1 MTAAP
6 GDAAERGSTTGT
18 GRVVVGGEALVDLVP
33 VDTQRVRPAGGA
45 GPPGGMPRQL
55 GPLVP
60 RLGGGPYNVAIGLG
74 RLGVPASI
82 LTRLSTD
89 AFGDALLDRLRDSG
103 VDDALVQRG
112 DEPSTLAVVTIDD
125 SGAARYSFHVAGAA
139 DRLVADPGE
148 LPADTAA
155 LAVGT
160 LSLLLEPGAAVYA
173 GLARRAAD
181 AGVFVSLDPNIRPA
195 LVDDPDAVRGRLD
208 AIAARAG
215 LVKLSDE
222 DARWWGRSPGDL
234 LAAGAAAVVVT
245 RGVEGLVAHTRQGE
259 LAVPADTSRPVVDT
273 IGAGDSV
280 HSALLAHLHDHALLD
295 RDRVAALDEDGW
307 RAALR
312 SAARVASWTCSR
324 AGAEPPTRAELD
336 GDSRVSS

>member
-1 MTAAP
+1 MTAS
-6 GDAAERGSTTGT
+6 RR
-18 GRVVVGGEALVDLVP
+18 RVVVGGEALVDLVP
-33 VDTQRVRPAGGA
+33 VDQ
-45 GPPGGMPRQL
+45 
-55 GPLVP
+55 GPLAPLAP

-74 RLGVPASI
+74 RLGTPARM
-82 LTRLSTD
+82 LTRLSRD
-89 AFGDALLDRLRDSG
+89 AFGDALLDRLRDSA
-103 VDDALVQRG
+103 VDVALVQRG
-112 DEPSTLAVVTIDD
+112 DEPSTLAVVTLDG

-160 LSLLLEPGAAVYA
+160 LSLLLEPGASVYT

-195 LVDDPDAVRGRLD
+195 LVDDPDVVRARLD

-222 DARWWGRSPGDL
+222 DAAWWGRSPADL
-234 LAAGAAAVVVT
+234 IAAGAGAVVVT
-245 RGVEGLVAHTRQGE
+245 RGAEGLVAHTRRG
-259 LAVPADTSRPVVDT
+259 AVAVAADTSRPVVDT

-280 HSALLAHLHDHALLD
+280 HSALLAHLHAHDLLAAD
-295 RDRVAALDEDGW
+295 RLAALDDDGW
-307 RAALR
+307 RAALGF
-312 SAARVASWTCSR
+312 AARVASWTVSR

-336 GDSRVSS
+336 GEGASG

>member
-1 MTAAP
+1 VTA
-6 GDAAERGSTTGT
+6 

-33 VDTQRVRPAGGA
+33 VEERALA
-45 GPPGGMPRQL
+45 
-55 GPLVP
+55 PLAP

-74 RLGVPASI
+74 RLGIPATM

-89 AFGDALLDRLRDSG
+89 AFGDALLDRLRDSH

-112 DEPSTLAVVTIDD
+112 DEPSTLAVVTLDG

-139 DRLVADPGE
+139 DRLVADPGD

-160 LSLLLEPGAAVYA
+160 LSLILEPGASVYTA
-173 GLARRAAD
+173 LALRAAA
-181 AGVFVSLDPNIRPA
+181 AGVFVSLDPNIRAA
-195 LVDDPDAVRGRLD
+195 LVTDPDAVRERLD
-208 AIAARAG
+208 AVAARAG

-222 DARWWGRSPGDL
+222 DADWWGRSPADL

-245 RGVEGLVAHTRQGE
+245 RGAEGLVAHTRTG
-259 LAVPADTSRPVVDT
+259 AVTVPADTSRPVVDT

-280 HSALLAHLHDHALLD
+280 HSALLAHLQSHDLLD
-295 RDRVAALDEDGW
+295 RDRLAALDDHGW
-307 RAALR
+307 RAALGF
-312 SAARVASWTCSR
+312 AARVASWTVSR
-324 AGAEPPTRAELD
+324 AGAEPPTRDELAAEP
-336 GDSRVSS
+336 RPAP

>member
-1 MTAAP
+1 MSPA
-6 GDAAERGSTTGT
+6 ST
-18 GRVVVGGEALVDLVP
+18 GRIVVGGEALVDLVP
-33 VDTQRVRPAGGA
+33 VEPRPLA
-45 GPPGGMPRQL
+45 
-55 GPLVP
+55 PLAP

-74 RLGVPASI
+74 RLGTPARM

-89 AFGDALLDRLRDSG
+89 AFGDALLDRLHEAA

-112 DEPSTLAVVTIDD
+112 EEPSTLAVVTLDGT
-125 SGAARYSFHVAGAA
+125 GAARYSFHVAGAA
-139 DRLVADPGE
+139 DRLVADPGD

-160 LSLLLEPGAAVYA
+160 LSLILEPGASVYA
-173 GLARRAAD
+173 ELARRAAD

-195 LVDDPDAVRGRLD
+195 LVTDPAAVRARLD
-208 AIAARAG
+208 AIAAGAG

-222 DARWWGRSPGDL
+222 DARWWGRSPDEL
-234 LAAGAAAVVVT
+234 LAAGAGAVVVT
-245 RGVEGLVAHTRQGE
+245 RGAEGLVAHTRDGE
-259 LAVPADTSRPVVDT
+259 VAVAADTSRQVVDT

-280 HSALLAHLHDHALLD
+280 HSALLGHLHGHGLLD
-295 RDRVAALDEDGW
+295 RAAVACLDEDGW

-312 SAARVASWTCSR
+312 FAARVASWTCSR

-336 GDSRVSS
+336 GEG

>member
-1 MTAAP
+1 M
-6 GDAAERGSTTGT
+6 SS

-33 VDTQRVRPAGGA
+33 VDMQRSGA
-45 GPPGGMPRQL
+45 GPSSGEER
-55 GPLVP
+55 PLAPLAP

-74 RLGVPASI
+74 RLGIPTTM

-89 AFGDALLDRLRDSG
+89 AFGDALLDRLRDSH

-112 DEPSTLAVVTIDD
+112 DEPSTLAVVTLDG

-139 DRLVADPGE
+139 DRLVADPGD

-160 LSLLLEPGAAVYA
+160 LSLVLEPGASVYA
-173 GLARRAAD
+173 ALARRAAD
-181 AGVFVSLDPNIRPA
+181 AGIFVSLDPNIRAA
-195 LVDDPDAVRGRLD
+195 LVPDPDAVRARLD

-222 DARWWGRSPGDL
+222 DAHWWRRSPADL

-245 RGVEGLVAHTRQGE
+245 RGTEGLVAHTRRGE
-259 LAVPADTSRPVVDT
+259 VAVGADTSRPVVDT

-280 HSALLAHLHDHALLD
+280 HAALLAHLQAHDLLD
-295 RDRVAALDEDGW
+295 RDRVVDLDDDGW
-307 RAALR
+307 RAALGF
-312 SAARVASWTCSR
+312 AARVASWTVSR
-324 AGAEPPTRAELD
+324 AGAEPPTRAELA
-336 GDSRVSS
+336 GEGVTHS

>member
-1 MTAAP
+1 MT
-6 GDAAERGSTTGT
+6 GR

-33 VDTQRVRPAGGA
+33 VDTQQPGEQRPLA
-45 GPPGGMPRQL
+45 
-55 GPLVP
+55 PLTP

-74 RLGVPASI
+74 RLGAPATM

-103 VDDALVQRG
+103 VDDSLVQRG
-112 DEPSTLAVVTIDD
+112 EEPSTLAVVTIDPT
-125 SGAARYSFHVAGAA
+125 GAARYSFHVAGAA

-160 LSLLLEPGAAVYA
+160 LSLVLEPGASVYA
-173 GLARRAAD
+173 DLARRAAE

-195 LVDDPDAVRGRLD
+195 LVTDPDAVRARLD

-222 DARWWGRSPGDL
+222 DARWWGRSPADL

-245 RGVEGLVAHTRQGE
+245 RGPEGLVVHTGQGE
-259 LAVPADTSRPVVDT
+259 VAVAADTSRPVVDT

-280 HSALLAHLHDHALLD
+280 HSALLAHLHAHDLLD
-295 RDRVAALDEDGW
+295 PSRVAALDEDGW
-307 RAALR
+307 REALR
-312 SAARVASWTCSR
+312 FAARVAGWTCSR

-336 GDSRVSS
+336 GGSAQGS

>member
-1 MTAAP
+1 VSVR
-6 GDAAERGSTTGT
+6 DAAGPSS

-33 VDTQRVRPAGGA
+33 VEQR
-45 GPPGGMPRQL
+45 
-55 GPLVP
+55 PLAPLAP

-74 RLGVPASI
+74 RLGTPATM

-89 AFGDALLDRLRDSG
+89 AFGDALLERLRDSD

-112 DEPSTLAVVTIDD
+112 EEPTTLAVVTVDG

-148 LPADTAA
+148 LPADTVA

-160 LSLLLEPGAAVYA
+160 LSLVLEPGASVYTD
-173 GLARRAAD
+173 LARRAAD
-181 AGVFVSLDPNIRPA
+181 AGVFVSLDPNIRAA
-195 LVDDPDAVRGRLD
+195 LVTDPDAVRARLD
-208 AIAARAG
+208 AIAAHAG

-222 DARWWGRSPGDL
+222 DARWWGRSPADL

-245 RGVEGLVAHTRQGE
+245 RGAEGLVGHTRDGE
-259 LAVPADTSRPVVDT
+259 VAVPADLSRPVVDT

-280 HSALLAHLHDHALLD
+280 HSGLLGHFHGHGLLD
-295 RDRVAALDEDGW
+295 RARVAALDADGW
-307 RAALR
+307 REALGF
-312 SAARVASWTCSR
+312 AARVASWTCAR

-336 GDSRVSS
+336 DEARPRPES